1 MLSIRWRPSG
11 GRGEYEYITKAQVLG
26 KLISIEVPGLGAV
39 MPTDVRFR
47 IKDGKPRLRRDNP
60 SDRSVLNVP
69 PLVAAIAGLP
79 EPRRED
85 KGVGVQYPLD
95 DKSYVIDE
103 LLCEIVSEEPEAITL
118 KPVLF
123 KPRNSTDYIDVE
135 ARIDQL
141 LDAVTSND
149 RAREW
154 RDTVVTSINNT
165 AILQAAASGVHA
177 ELPYYGLSALGT
189 SLPFDP
195 TESSADQ
202 ADEIIENYVGSE
214 GKVRIRI
221 HRHKER
227 DRKLVRLSKKKFKLV
242 YGSLFCECC
251 GIDFGAMYPI
261 LGADFMEAHHRVPL
275 STLEENNATLI
286 DDLAMLCANC
296 HRMVHRTETCS
307 ILEVQQLI
315 AASNSYINRA
325 NIEHL
330 NAVRAEAG
338 AA

>member
-1 MLSIRWRPSG
+1 
-11 GRGEYEYITKAQVLG
+11 
-26 KLISIEVPGLGAV
+26 

-47 IKDGKPRLRRDNP
+47 IKDGKPRLRRDVPN
-60 SDRSVLNVP
+60 DRSVLNVP

-85 KGVGVQYPLD
+85 KGVGVQYPLG
-95 DKSYVIDE
+95 DKTYVIDE
-103 LLCEIVSEEPEAITL
+103 VLCEVVGEDQDAITL

-135 ARIDQL
+135 ARIEQL
-141 LDAVTSND
+141 LEAASSND
-149 RAREW
+149 RARKW
-154 RDTVVTSINNT
+154 RDTVAASINNAAT
-165 AILQAAASGVHA
+165 LQAAASSVHV
-177 ELPYYGLSALGT
+177 ELPYYGLSSAEA
-189 SLPFDP
+189 SVAFDP
-195 TESSADQ
+195 SETSADQ
-202 ADEIIENYVGSE
+202 ADEIIENYVGTE

-227 DRKLVRLSKKKFKLV
+227 DRKLVRLAKKKFKLV

-251 GIDFGAMYPI
+251 GIDFAAMYPI

-275 STLEENNATLI
+275 SKLEEDTATSI

-296 HRMVHRTETCS
+296 HRMVHRTVTCS
-307 ILEVQQLI
+307 VSEVQHLI
-315 AASNSYINRA
+315 AVSNSYINQA
-325 NIEHL
+325 NIALLH
-330 NAVRAEAG
+330 AVRMEDG